1 MRKTISVMLMAV
13 LTAMTAMAQS
23 VGLVLSGGGAKG
35 IAHIGVIQA
44 LEDNDIPIDYIS
56 GTSMGAIVGG
66 LYAAGYTPDEMLK
79 LLLSKDFAEWSTGVI
94 NENLVYHF
102 DQKAPTPSMFKLNFV
117 SDDSVKMKVD
127 LLPSSLI
134 NPLPMNFA
142 FLELF
147 SPYTAQCEG
156 NFDNLFVPYRC
167 VASDV
172 FNKRKLVL
180 GSGGLGEAIRASM
193 SFPIVFKPQ
202 YINGYPIFDGG
213 IYDNF
218 PVDVMRE
225 TFSPE
230 FVLGVDVSSG
240 SSKIDMDNIV
250 DQVETMI
257 IQDGNSEI
265 PDTVGV
271 KMVLNLSE
279 YGLLDFPKAKAIY
292 KVGYD
297 RTMALM
303 DSIKNRVPRRMPKAA
318 RAHARELFK
327 SKTPKVIFDEVKV
340 KGAKT
345 EHQNEFLRHLFIHN
359 DRDTVNLEQARI
371 AYYRAISSGKLKDF
385 VPHAEYK
392 PSTNMFTLGLDAK
405 VRDNTSIGVGGW
417 LTSSTNSMMFLSLN
431 FNTLSY
437 NSFDASLSGWLG
449 QSYYAGQAMGRIAF
463 NSTRPTDLMIQAVA
477 SKQKFYQSDMLFYED
492 ELPTFIINYENFV
505 RLNFGIAIGRK
516 SKLNLG
522 VGYGCLRDRFY
533 QSNVVDFSTVTQ
545 DEGKYKLWQG
555 VAAFDRST
563 LNHSLYPTSGSS
575 LKLTATGVIG
585 RKYYAPAYGE
595 NTYEPATAESE
606 DNEAWIQ
613 GEVCLDKYFNVNK
626 MFSLGLRL
634 DAVASTRELL
644 DNYTATIVQAP
655 AFTPTPATRNY
666 FNPDFRSSSFVAGGV
681 VPIWKI
687 IDNLQLRT
695 EFYAFMPFRHIT
707 ERADHCPEYGKWF
720 SHVSYMGEA
729 ALVYNFSFA
738 SLSLYGN
745 YLSYPSKNWNFGIS
759 FGLLFNAPRFLR

>member
-1 MRKTISVMLMAV
+1 MKKLLSAMVVAA
-13 LTAMTAMAQS
+13 LTALGAVGQS

-44 LEDNDIPIDYIS
+44 LEDNDIPIDYVS

-66 LYAAGYTPDEMLK
+66 LYASGYTPSEMLEM
-79 LLLSKDFAEWSTGVI
+79 LLSKEFADWSTGVV

-102 DQKAPTPSMFKLNFV
+102 DQKAPTPTMFKLNFV
-117 SDDSVKMKVD
+117 SGDSVKMKVD

-156 NFDNLFVPYRC
+156 DFDKLFVPYRC

-202 YINGYPIFDGG
+202 YINGFPIFDGG

-240 SSKIDMDNIV
+240 SSKIDMENIV

-257 IQDGNSEI
+257 IQDDNAEI
-265 PDTVGV
+265 SDTVGV
-271 KMVLNLSE
+271 RMVLNLSD
-279 YGLLDFPKAKAIY
+279 YGLLDFQKAKAIY

-297 RTMALM
+297 RTIAIM
-303 DSIKNRVPRRMPKAA
+303 DSIKARVPRRMPRAA
-318 RAHARELFK
+318 RMHARELFK
-327 SKTPKVIFDEVKV
+327 SKTPKVIFDEVNV

-359 DRDTVNLEQARI
+359 ERDTVNLEQARI
-371 AYYRAISSGKLKDF
+371 AYYRAITSGKLKDF
-385 VPHAEYK
+385 VPYAEYK
-392 PSTNMFTLGLDAK
+392 KSTNMFTLGLDAK

-417 LTSSTNSMMFLSLN
+417 LTSSTNSMMYLSLN
-431 FNTLSY
+431 YNTLSY
-437 NSFDASLSGWLG
+437 NSFDASLSGWIG
-449 QSYYAGQAMGRIAF
+449 QSYYAGQIMARTAF
-463 NSTRPTDLMIQAVA
+463 NSLRPTDLMIQAVA
-477 SKQKFYQSDMLFYED
+477 SKQKFYESDMLFYND

-533 QSNVVDFSTVTQ
+533 QSNVVDFSEVSQ

-555 VAAFDRST
+555 IATFDRST
-563 LNHSLYPTSGSS
+563 LNHAMYPTSGSS
-575 LKLTATGVIG
+575 LKLIATGVAG
-585 RKYYAPAYGE
+585 RSYYKPAYVEGAAAPAE
-595 NTYEPATAESE
+595 TKT
-606 DNEAWIQ
+606 NEAWIQ
-613 GEVCLDKYFNVNK
+613 GEMCWDKYFNVNK
-626 MFSLGLRL
+626 SFSLGCRL
-634 DAVASTRELL
+634 DAVASTRKLL
-644 DNYTATIVQAP
+644 GNYTAAIVQSA
-655 AFTPTPATRNY
+655 AFMPTPATRNY
-666 FNPDFRSSSFVAGGV
+666 FNPDFRSNSFVAGGV

-695 EFYAFMPFRHIT
+695 EFYAFMPFRPID
-707 ERADHCPEYGKWF
+707 ELADHSPVYGKWF

-738 SLSLYGN
+738 SLSVYGN

>member
-1 MRKTISVMLMAV
+1 MKKYILSIII
-13 LTAMTAMAQS
+13 MTLLGVATVEAQS

-66 LYAAGYTPDEMLK
+66 LYAAGYTPDEMMKMLM
-79 LLLSKDFAEWSTGVI
+79 SKEFADWSTGVI

-102 DQKAPTPSMFKLNFV
+102 DQKEPTPTMFKLNFV

-147 SPYTAQCEG
+147 APYTAQCEG
-156 NFDNLFVPYRC
+156 NFDKLFVPYRC

-202 YINGYPIFDGG
+202 YINGFPIFDGG

-240 SSKIDMDNIV
+240 SSKIDMNNIV

-257 IQDGNSEI
+257 IQDDNAEI

-271 KMVLNLSE
+271 KLVLNLSD

-297 RTMALM
+297 RTMAIM
-303 DSIKNRVPRRMPKAA
+303 DSIKSRVPRRISGES
-318 RAHARELFK
+318 RSHARELFK
-327 SKTPKVIFDEVKV
+327 SKTPKVVFDEVNV

-345 EHQNEFLRHLFIHN
+345 AHQNDFLKHLFIHT
-359 DRDTVNLEQARI
+359 DRDTLNIEQARI
-371 AYYRAISSGKLKDF
+371 SYYRAISSGKLKDF
-385 VPHAEYK
+385 VPRVEYK
-392 PSTNMFTLGLDAK
+392 KRNDMFTLKLDAK

-417 LTSSTNSMMFLSLN
+417 LTSSTNSMMYLALN
-431 FNTLSY
+431 YNTLSY
-437 NSFDASLSGWLG
+437 NSFDASASGWIG
-449 QSYYAGQAMGRIAF
+449 QSYYAGQIMARIAF
-463 NSTRPTDLMIQAVA
+463 NSLRPTDLMLQAVA

-492 ELPTFIINYENFV
+492 ELPSFIINYENFV

-522 VGYGCLRDRFY
+522 VGYGYLRDRFY
-533 QSNVVDFSTVTQ
+533 QSNVVNFSEVSQ
-545 DEGKYKLWQG
+545 DEGRYKLGQ
-555 VAAFDRST
+555 AIATFDRST
-563 LNHSLYPTSGSS
+563 LNHSMYPTSGSS
-575 LKLTATGVIG
+575 LRLIASGVVG
-585 RKYYAPAYGE
+585 RKYYQPAYDNDGVYIE
-595 NTYEPATAESE
+595 EKKS
-606 DNEAWIQ
+606 NEAWVQ
-613 GEVCLDKYFNVNK
+613 GEVKWDKYFDMHK
-626 MFSLGLRL
+626 SFSLGFRI
-634 DAVASTRELL
+634 DAVASTRKLL
-644 DNYTATIVQAP
+644 DNYTATIVQAS
-655 AFTPTPATRNY
+655 AFTPTPASRNY
-666 FNPDFRSSSFVAGGV
+666 FNPDFRSNSFVAGGV

-687 IDNLQLRT
+687 MDNLQLRT
-695 EFYAFMPFRHIT
+695 EFYAFMHMRPI
-707 ERADHCPEYGKWF
+707 EENSDHTPEYGKWF
-720 SHVSYMGEA
+720 GRVSYMGEA
-729 ALVYNFSFA
+729 AMVYNFSFA
-738 SLSLYGN
+738 SLSIYGN
-745 YLSYPSKNWNFGIS
+745 YLSYPAKNWNFGIS